1 METKGAKKKQI
12 KGRITKSRM
21 IKDIKGWFTLEMKL
35 QKRKESGKYCREGVR
50 SGQDEKV

>member
-1 METKGAKKKQI
+1 METKGAKKKLI

-21 IKDIKGWFTLEMKL
+21 IKDMKL
-35 QKRKESGKYCREGVR
+35 QKRKESGKYCRERVR